1 MELIVLF
8 RIEFF
13 VDLIVTVSSTRS
25 NNLYRKYYVFFLYTC
40 KLSKLSAAYIE
51 PEFDWELILEDHD
64 LIYRNNGE
72 FESNSKPWIKFFM
85 HPQSIHHRGS
95 STVYKSRIR
104 R

>member
-25 NNLYRKYYVFFLYTC
+25 NNLYRKYYVLFFIYTC
-40 KLSKLSAAYIE
+40 KPSKLSAAYIE

-72 FESNSKPWIKFFM
+72 IESNSKPWIKFFM
-85 HPQSIHHRGS
+85 HPQSIHHRG
-95 STVYKSRIR
+95 
-104 R
+104 